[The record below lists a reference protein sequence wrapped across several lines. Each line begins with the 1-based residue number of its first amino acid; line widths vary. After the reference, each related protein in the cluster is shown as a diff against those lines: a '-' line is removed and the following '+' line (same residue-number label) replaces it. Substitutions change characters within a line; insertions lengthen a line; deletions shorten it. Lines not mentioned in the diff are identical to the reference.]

1 MLLNAA
7 CAPPGPLLWV
17 SLQRC
22 CRHRCGCCCLQWL
35 LLLMFILS
43 FYPLKR
49 IILTHQHA
57 CSHAR
62 SCLSASE
69 MAETHAHART
79 HTVNMDSLMEDP
91 LTLFLLT
98 ESILFILVQS
108 PRSYSAS
115 LLFSSSNLSL
125 SNCSSISA
133 SVWAQLWI
141 RSLWV
146 NL

>member
-1 MLLNAA
+1 
-7 CAPPGPLLWV
+7 
-17 SLQRC
+17 
-22 CRHRCGCCCLQWL
+22 
-35 LLLMFILS
+35 MFILS
-43 FYPLKR
+43 FYPLER

-69 MAETHAHART
+69 MAEIHAHART
-79 HTVNMDSLMEDP
+79 HTPNMDSLMEDP

-108 PRSYSAS
+108 PCSYSAS
-115 LLFSSSNLSL
+115 LPFSSSNLSL

-133 SVWAQLWI
+133 RVWAQLWI